1 VKELAVALF
10 VLAIVC
16 GGAPSL
22 ALLLMGLG
30 AILLVVAWWP

>member
-22 ALLLMGLG
+22 ALLIGGLG
-30 AILLVVAWWP
+30 ALLLVIAWWP